1 MQSPII
7 MSLEPPVRS
16 MKMYNMTR
24 PANEFM
30 LVLPTVPSRS
40 AEYLDANYELERA
53 DEGPLKQA
61 YVVSREDCA
70 DLPKDCSFMFWSI
83 RKDCSLGSFISDFW
97 DGNITPSDI
106 RYESLFRQ

>member
-1 MQSPII
+1 
-7 MSLEPPVRS
+7 

-30 LVLPTVPSRS
+30 LVLPTVPTRS

-61 YVVSREDCA
+61 YVVRRGLRRFTER
-70 DLPKDCSFMFWSI
+70 LQLYVLVNKERLLTWFFHL
-83 RKDCSLGSFISDFW
+83 RFLGW
-97 DGNITPSDI
+97 KHHTV
-106 RYESLFRQ
+106 